1 MLLPSWIG
9 FFLGGL
15 VQRFGVKGFWGAYL
29 VFMLGTTT
37 NSQWLHPA
45 AALFR
50 PLGWQI
56 PAATLL
62 AMLAALT
69 ALALR
74 WMRRAA
80 VQ

>member
-1 MLLPSWIG
+1 MDFLRTEELPVETGQVFTPEIKAEIGHTRKYMLE
-9 FFLGGL
+9 
-15 VQRFGVKGFWGAYL
+15 
-29 VFMLGTTT
+29 T
-37 NSQWLHPA
+37 
-45 AALFR
+45 
-50 PLGWQI
+50 
-56 PAATLL
+56 L